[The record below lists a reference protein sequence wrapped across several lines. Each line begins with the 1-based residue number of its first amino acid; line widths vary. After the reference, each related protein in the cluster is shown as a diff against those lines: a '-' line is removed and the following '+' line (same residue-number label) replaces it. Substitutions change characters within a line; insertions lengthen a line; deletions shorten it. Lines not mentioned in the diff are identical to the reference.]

1 MPRWLYGFLVFGVGA
16 LVAELAGAPE
26 LLVFILAALGIVPVS
41 GLIGHAT
48 EALAHHVG
56 PKFGGLLNA
65 TFGNAAEMIIGIVAI
80 NAGLLDLVK
89 ASVTGSII
97 GNLLLVLGM
106 GFLWGGLR
114 HGTLK
119 FNAEEAG
126 RNSIMMLLALGGL
139 VMPFAFAITDP
150 DEGDIGDVS
159 VAVSIV
165 LIVLYAA
172 YITYS
177 FTSAG
182 NKQLQS
188 VMEPANPRV
197 EGGADIAAAS
207 AGPRTDGDAG
217 AAADSEPRQSEAV
230 WSTKLALAVLIGA
243 TLATVVLAELL
254 VGTIEHVSENFHLN
268 EFFVG
273 IILVPIIGNVAEHF
287 SAVLFAA
294 RNKPDIAQAIA
305 AGSST
310 QVALFVA
317 PAFVLLSYLFGNPMN
332 LVFTPLEIIVV
343 GLSAFVF
350 AFISLDGESNWLE
363 AVELLGLYV
372 MAAFVFFFLPL

>member
-1 MPRWLYGFLVFGVGA
+1 MPRWLYGFLIFGAGA
-16 LVAELAGAPE
+16 LIADLAGAPE
-26 LLVFILAALGIVPVS
+26 LMVFILAALGIIPVS
-41 GLIGHAT
+41 GLIGRAT
-48 EALAHHVG
+48 EDLAHRVG

-119 FNAEEAG
+119 FDREEAG
-126 RNSIMMLLALGGL
+126 RNSVMMILALGGL
-139 VMPFAFAITDP
+139 VLPAAFAIADP
-150 DEGDIGDVS
+150 DTGDIGNVS

-165 LIVLYAA
+165 LIVLYVA
-172 YITYS
+172 YIGYS
-177 FTSAG
+177 FTSQG
-182 NKQLQS
+182 SKQLQNELEPPS
-188 VMEPANPRV
+188 EHPAN
-197 EGGADIAAAS
+197 I
-207 AGPRTDGDAG
+207 
-217 AAADSEPRQSEAV
+217 
-230 WSTKLALAVLIGA
+230 WSTRLALAVLIGA

-254 VGTIEHVSENFHLN
+254 VGTIEHVSEDFHLN
-268 EFFVG
+268 EFVVG
-273 IILVPIIGNVAEHF
+273 IILIPIIGNVAEHF

-310 QVALFVA
+310 QVALLVG
-317 PAFVLLSYLFGNPMN
+317 PAFVLISYALGNPMN
-332 LVFTPLEIIVV
+332 LVFTPLEIVVV

-372 MAAFVFFFLPL
+372 MAALVFFFLPV

>member
-1 MPRWLYGFLVFGVGA
+1 VPRWLYGFLIFGVGA
-16 LVAELAGAPE
+16 LVAEIAGAPE

-106 GFLWGGLR
+106 GFLWGGIR

-119 FNAEEAG
+119 FDADEAG

-150 DEGDIGDVS
+150 DAGDIGHVS
-159 VAVSIV
+159 VAVSFV

-172 YITYS
+172 YIAYS
-177 FTSAG
+177 FTAEGS
-182 NKQLQS
+182 KQFADAL
-188 VMEPANPRV
+188 EPAAPRAD
-197 EGGADIAAAS
+197 GATQVAAT
-207 AGPRTDGDAG
+207 P
-217 AAADSEPRQSEAV
+217 EPEHAESV
-230 WSTKLALAVLIGA
+230 WSTKLALGVLIGS

-254 VGTIEHVSENFHLN
+254 VGTIEHVSEDFHLN

-273 IILVPIIGNVAEHF
+273 IILIPIIGNVAEHF

-294 RNKPDIAQAIA
+294 RNQPNVAQAIA

-310 QVALFVA
+310 QVALLVA
-317 PAFVLLSYLFGNPMN
+317 PAFVLISHLFGNPMN
-332 LVFTPLEIIVV
+332 LVFTPLEIVVV
-343 GLSAFVF
+343 GLSALVF

>member
-1 MPRWLYGFLVFGVGA
+1 MPRWLYGFLVFGVAA
-16 LVAELAGAPE
+16 LVARLLDAPD
-26 LLVFILAALGIVPVS
+26 LLIFVLAALGIIPVS
-41 GLIGHAT
+41 GLIGRAT
-48 EALAHHVG
+48 EDLAHHVG

-106 GFLWGGLR
+106 GYLWGGLR

-119 FNAEEAG
+119 FDAEEAS

-139 VMPFAFAITDP
+139 VLPFAFAISD
-150 DEGDIGDVS
+150 DDASDISHASVS
-159 VAVSIV
+159 VAVVMI
-165 LIVLYAA
+165 LLYVA
-172 YITYS
+172 YIAYS
-177 FTSAG
+177 FTSVP
-182 NKQLQS
+182 S
-188 VMEPANPRV
+188 
-197 EGGADIAAAS
+197 AS
-207 AGPRTDGDAG
+207 AEPEAEP
-217 AAADSEPRQSEAV
+217 SESV
-230 WSTKLALAVLIGA
+230 WSTKLAIGVLIGA
-243 TLATVVLAELL
+243 TLATVFLAELL
-254 VGTIEHVSENFHLN
+254 VGTIEHVSEDFHLN

-287 SAVLFAA
+287 SAVMFAA
-294 RNKPDIAQAIA
+294 RNKPNITQAIA

-310 QVALFVA
+310 QVALFVG
-317 PAFVLLSYLFGNPMN
+317 PAFVLISHLLGNPMN

-343 GLSAFVF
+343 GMSALVF

-363 AVELLGLYV
+363 AIELLGLYV
-372 MAAFVFFFLPL
+372 MGALVFFFLPI